1 MVADDVTVH
10 FGPCEKDGSR
20 VWEWEVYSGRHHI
33 PKSTWDIGVE
43 KVITREINQAV
54 ALALEKK
61 CR

>member
-1 MVADDVTVH
+1 M
-10 FGPCEKDGSR
+10 
-20 VWEWEVYSGRHHI
+20 
-33 PKSTWDIGVE
+33 PKRTWDIGVE